1 MVLIKEA
8 GSILPGLFLR
18 DFITIRIITFS
29 IINENTTISTLS
41 LAILGLITQKP
52 RSGYDLRKVF
62 STTPMGHFSSSP
74 GAIYP
79 ALKRIEK
86 NGWIRGSIDHNK
98 ALRPRRIYRI
108 TAKGLDALRQH
119 LLQTVTQDDVIWRM
133 DNLILRFAF
142 MDEVLGRE
150 CTLKFLEEFLAET
163 KSHVC
168 SLRQYQDQIKG
179 IIPATGRLAMENGIN
194 NYEINA
200 RWAERAI
207 KELAKD

>member
-1 MVLIKEA
+1 MNKKTSL
-8 GSILPGLFLR
+8 
-18 DFITIRIITFS
+18 
-29 IINENTTISTLS
+29 STLS
-41 LAILGLITQKP
+41 LAMLGLIAQKP

-62 STTPMGHFSSSP
+62 LTTPMGHFSSSP

-86 NGWIRGSIDHNK
+86 SGWIRGSIDTNK
-98 ALRPRRIYRI
+98 ELRPRRIYRI

-133 DNLILRFAF
+133 DDLMLRFAF
-142 MDEVLGRE
+142 MDEIAGRE
-150 CTLKFLEEFLAET
+150 YTLKFLQEFLAET
-163 KSHVC
+163 KSYL
-168 SLRQYQDQIKG
+168 STLRQYQDQMNG
-179 IIPATGRLAMENGIN
+179 TIPATARLAMENGIK
-194 NYEINA
+194 NYQMNA